1 MTIFLLQRYYKFLI
15 YTNNSSKK
23 FTLFFQALKSPYDDL
38 CILIKY
44 SYIRNVRIKISS
56 IQSWFIILSYRIGC
70 EEKIPFPIW
79 EFGRICIILILIAL
93 NSMQLKVLQEPIGLF
108 SQLKNRFSSVTDGT
122 KKRRRG
128 QKPSSFFLSHWPDSA
143 ALVSLAY

>member
-56 IQSWFIILSYRIGC
+56 IQSWFIRLSYRIGC
-70 EEKIPFPIW
+70 EEKIPFPIQ

-93 NSMQLKVLQEPIGLF
+93 NSMQLKVLHDRVGKCRKQKDTNQITNPIKSLITH
-108 SQLKNRFSSVTDGT
+108 SLQLIRNDTVAR
-122 KKRRRG
+122 
-128 QKPSSFFLSHWPDSA
+128 HI
-143 ALVSLAY
+143 

>member
-1 MTIFLLQRYYKFLI
+1 MRSSSSESSLFSARLSCTDFRSDFRFDFVPILGPILMTIFLLQRYYKFLI

-56 IQSWFIILSYRIGC
+56 I
-70 EEKIPFPIW
+70 
-79 EFGRICIILILIAL
+79 
-93 NSMQLKVLQEPIGLF
+93 
-108 SQLKNRFSSVTDGT
+108 
-122 KKRRRG
+122 
-128 QKPSSFFLSHWPDSA
+128 
-143 ALVSLAY
+143 